1 VHSRHL
7 CFWHYQ
13 WRQLQFQVDE
23 LRGQFGKVNK
33 EVAMKKKAK
42 EDADELI
49 AKAKEI
55 DTQIKAKEVEC
66 DEVAKKRDELIKV
79 MHEYDVQSL
88 GIWLRGETSS
98 FSSRDDACMHVHM
111 ACKSC
116 KYAHMH
122 IYVERICMHKF
133 LCANTHTLTRA
144 HSHTLIRTSCTFCD
158 TEP

>member
-79 MHEYDVQSL
+79 MHECVVQRL
-88 GIWLRGETSS
+88 GVRLRGGMSS
-98 FSSRDDACMHVHM
+98 FPCDACTCAH
-111 ACKSC
+111 CIPSY
-116 KYAHMH
+116 KYAH
-122 IYVERICMHKF
+122 IC
-133 LCANTHTLTRA
+133 THTYK
-144 HSHTLIRTSCTFCD
+144 
-158 TEP
+158 